1 MALNKSS
8 AWNQNNAC
16 VSLIE
21 MKRVKAV
28 KIQRAKREKVTREEA
43 LKRMET
49 FPKRKEKFIA
59 AIREG
64 TRRNLHS

>member
-1 MALNKSS
+1 
-8 AWNQNNAC
+8 
-16 VSLIE
+16 

-59 AIREG
+59 AIRSSHPIS
-64 TRRNLHS
+64 RSSAL